1 MAGHD
6 APLRMTQGSIDSGQ
20 LSRSCLPSELQHRFG
35 QAKHRTR
42 IARMTVRQHAAMG
55 IERFMPPR
63 LADATGQPVTP
74 LTFCAKT
81 QVFNLYQQRG
91 CKAVIKL
98 Q

>member
-20 LSRSCLPSELQHRFG
+20 LSRACLPSELQHRFG
-35 QAKHRTR
+35 QTKHRTR

-63 LADATGQPVTP
+63 TDTAILLDDPP
-74 LTFCAKT
+74 LTIFAT
-81 QVFNLYQQRG
+81 TSLVNLNQPSGR
-91 CKAVIKL
+91 KAALK
-98 Q
+98 